1 MGKVIDR
8 LFAERIKDP
17 RWNTSYP
24 LDPKDWSGYRIEGAL
39 PFESEKELSFYL
51 HIPFCAQLC
60 SFCEYTRMLCP
71 NEVTQRHYLETVR
84 KDMLLFKSNHC
95 DFVLRG
101 FDIGGGTPTVLSED
115 NFNLLMTVYE
125 EALDGL
131 TLSDDFEPSIE
142 GSFQTLTDAKLKRIV
157 AVGIRRLSVGVQST
171 CLGVLQ
177 HYHRAAKAVD
187 DIQSLLDRAWIAGIQ
202 KVNLDFM
209 YGLSGQ
215 TIETIQRDLETIC
228 VLQPQQITL
237 YELRVNRLGGK
248 SSFSKETLFNQY
260 CAYYEGL
267 TQLGYVARF
276 GQNTFTKDRQDLGVS
291 SYLRSRML
299 EGASYKGF
307 GLSAQSMCHAGVSY
321 NIGKNQSL
329 THGHILRSS
338 YPEGDSY
345 LLPKREWEAKY
356 IAIAAYHGAFS
367 LDRIDM
373 SLLDRQE
380 ALRFGLTHGYIFI
393 DEHNRCT
400 VTREGF
406 IYYGALFSLFY

>member
-1 MGKVIDR
+1 MEKVIER

-24 LDPKDWSGYRIEGAL
+24 LDPEDWYSYRTVGAL
-39 PFESEKELSFYL
+39 SFESEKELSFYL

-71 NEVTQRHYLETVR
+71 DEVTQRHYLETVR
-84 KDMLLFKSNHC
+84 KDMLRFKSSHPG
-95 DFVLRG
+95 FVLRG

-115 NFNLLMTVYE
+115 NFNLFMTVYE
-125 EALDGL
+125 EALNGL

-142 GSFQTLTDAKLKRIV
+142 GSFQTLTDAKLRRIV
-157 AVGIRRLSVGVQST
+157 ASGIHRISVGVQST
-171 CLGVLQ
+171 CLSVLLN
-177 HYHRAAKAVD
+177 YHRATKAVD
-187 DIQSLLDRAWIAGIQ
+187 DMQSLLDRAWSAGIQ
-202 KVNLDFM
+202 KVNMDFM

-215 TIETIQRDLETIC
+215 TIETIRRDLETIF

-237 YELRVNRLGGK
+237 YEFRVNRLGGK

-276 GQNTFTKDRQDLGVS
+276 GQNTFTKDSQDLGVS

-299 EGASYKGF
+299 DGASYKGF

-321 NIGKNQSL
+321 NVGKNQSL
-329 THGHILRSS
+329 THGHILRHS
-338 YPEGDSY
+338 YPEAGTY

-356 IAIAAYHGAFS
+356 IAIAAYYGAFS

-373 SLLDRQE
+373 SLPYRQE
-380 ALRFGLTHGYIFI
+380 ALRFGLAHGYISI

>member
-1 MGKVIDR
+1 MGKVLER
-8 LFAERIKDP
+8 LFRERIKDS

-71 NEVTQRHYLETVR
+71 DEVTQRHYLETVR
-84 KDMLLFKSNHC
+84 KDMLRFKSCHPG
-95 DFVLRG
+95 FVLRG

-157 AVGIRRLSVGVQST
+157 AGGIRRLSVGVQST

-187 DIQSLLDRAWIAGIQ
+187 DIQSLLDRAWSAGIQ

-215 TIETIQRDLETIC
+215 TIETIQRDLETIS

-267 TQLGYVARF
+267 TQMGYVARF
-276 GQNTFTKDRQDLGVS
+276 GQNTLTKDSQDLGVS

-299 EGASYKGF
+299 EGTSYKGF
-307 GLSAQSMCHAGVSY
+307 GLSAQSMCHTGVSY
-321 NIGKNQSL
+321 NVGKNQSL
-329 THGHILRSS
+329 THEHILQSN
-338 YPEGDSY
+338 YPEGDTY

-356 IAIAAYHGAFS
+356 IAIAAYYGAFS

-373 SLLDRQE
+373 SLPDRQE
-380 ALRFGLTHGYIFI
+380 ALRFGLTRGYLSI
-393 DEHNRCT
+393 DEHNRCM